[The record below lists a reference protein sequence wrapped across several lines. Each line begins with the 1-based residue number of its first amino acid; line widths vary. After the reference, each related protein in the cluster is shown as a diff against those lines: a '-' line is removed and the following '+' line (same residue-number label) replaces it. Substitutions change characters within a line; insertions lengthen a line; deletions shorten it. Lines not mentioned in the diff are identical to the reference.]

1 MFSLKAWDGGLMRGI
16 HVGILIAS
24 AVLLLAA
31 CAKIELAPHLQPLSK
46 DAMMLLG
53 RKDMRPDQPIFV
65 RIFKEESE
73 LEVWKQRDD
82 GRFYPYKTYPIC
94 HWSGDLGPKTK
105 RGDKQAPEGFYRVN
119 RHQMNPNS
127 NFHLAFNLGYP
138 NAFDRAHGRTGE
150 FLMVHGRCKS
160 AGCYAMTDPLVEE
173 IYALAREAF
182 IGGQEAFEVHAYPFR
197 MTDEKM
203 ALHVNSPHYAFWQTL
218 KEAYDY
224 FELTRV
230 PPSIAVCERRYLVNV
245 SFSRPVNPARLDA
258 DGYCPPYEYLA
269 PDPFVPRIG
278 EQIAEERVVAPGPK
292 KRTLASISNGS
303 AAMSITTAAV
313 QTASP
318 VPEPTPVVNPAASG
332 WRSVSRALGFAQ

>member
-1 MFSLKAWDGGLMRGI
+1 MFRFTAWNGGLMRGI
-16 HVGILIAS
+16 HVGILIIS
-24 AVLLLAA
+24 AALVAA
-31 CAKIELAPHLQPLSK
+31 CAKIELPPHMQPLSK
-46 DAMMLLG
+46 DALMLLG
-53 RKDMRPDQPIFV
+53 KKGMRPEQPIFV

-82 GRFYPYKTYPIC
+82 GRFYHYKTYPIC

-150 FLMVHGRCKS
+150 FLMVHGQCKS
-160 AGCYAMTDPLVEE
+160 AGCYAMTDPLIEE

-203 ALHVNSPHYAFWQTL
+203 ALHGNSPHYEFWQTL
-218 KEAYDY
+218 KAAHDY

-245 SFSRPVNPARLDA
+245 AFTVPIDPARLDA
-258 DGYCPPYEYLA
+258 NGYCPPYEHLA
-269 PDPFVPRIG
+269 PDSFVPHG
-278 EQIAEERVVAPGPK
+278 GYQIAEERVVAPGPK
-292 KRTLASISNGS
+292 KRTLASIRNGS
-303 AAMSITTAAV
+303 AAMSITTATV
-313 QTASP
+313 QKASP
-318 VPEPTPVVNPAASG
+318 VPEPTPVVNPVVSG
-332 WRSVSRALGFAQ
+332 WRSVSRALGLAQ